1 MSSKMI
7 NKKEDI
13 LKQFERLLAF
23 KDGSE
28 KLEFEA
34 SKIHLDFIE
43 ELSKMM
49 EEQSMSKS
57 ELAEKIGTSK
67 SYITQLF
74 SGDKMVNLVFI
85 AKIQR
90 IFNVKFNILQTKAPV
105 YAKEFRDGIRKQGY
119 QVYGYAINCEKIV
132 ECLNRAS

>member
-1 MSSKMI
+1 MNSKKI
-7 NKKEDI
+7 NKKEEI

-23 KDGSE
+23 QDESE

-49 EEQSMSKS
+49 EEYGMSKS

-74 SGDKMVNLVFI
+74 SGDKLVNLAFI
-85 AKIQR
+85 AKVQR
-90 IFNVKFNILQTKAPV
+90 IFNVKFNILQAKVPV
-105 YAKEFRDGIRKQGY
+105 YSKEFRDGIRKQGY
-119 QVYGYAINCEKIV
+119 QVYGYAVNCEKIV